1 MRRFPVKHS
10 DHVDLYAR
18 LFTNG
23 DPSEEKETL
32 TVTTDDEA
40 LNARL
45 VLYNDDYHTFDFVI
59 ESLQTICDLDQHQ
72 AEQLTLLVHY
82 KGKATC
88 KRGSQEKLDPMCAKL
103 REIGLDAEVK

>member
-1 MRRFPVKHS
+1 MKHTGNMNQQS
-10 DHVDLYAR
+10 R
-18 LFTNG
+18 LLTNAN
-23 DPSEEKETL
+23 PSKEKETL
-32 TVTTDDEA
+32 TVTTGDDA